1 MNEEIRYDDINS
13 ALQRLSLTMDAAEL
27 HGTFCGRLSSGQGS
41 EESQWMRELIGE
53 RDEANLQARDDVMLI
68 AKLLGAMVEQLNDA
82 ELHFQLLL
90 PEEVSLVER
99 TEALA
104 AWCEGFLYGYGIAV
118 ANRKENPGETER
130 ELLQDLMEISRASFD
145 GEESDEDEM
154 DFIQIV
160 EHIRMGA
167 LLLYEETHPALATP
181 VNPQLH

>member
-1 MNEEIRYDDINS
+1 
-13 ALQRLSLTMDAAEL
+13 
-27 HGTFCGRLSSGQGS
+27 
-41 EESQWMRELIGE
+41 
-53 RDEANLQARDDVMLI
+53 
-68 AKLLGAMVEQLNDA
+68 LGAMVEQLNDA

-130 ELLQDLMEISRASFD
+130 ELLQDLMEISRASFE